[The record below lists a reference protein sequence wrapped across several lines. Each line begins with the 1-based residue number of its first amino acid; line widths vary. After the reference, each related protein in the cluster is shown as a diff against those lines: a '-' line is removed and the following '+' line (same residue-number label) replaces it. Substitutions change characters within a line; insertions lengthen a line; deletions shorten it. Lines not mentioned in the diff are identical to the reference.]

1 MLAFLR
7 KQMQAALEERA
18 ALKTAL
24 DGVIEAPTK
33 ENRALT
39 DEETSRFNE
48 ARSAVKAKDDEIEGM
63 RARISELEESEARD
77 AKAAELRKQF
87 GQEGPQPTGARVTSE
102 PLTYQRGNGHSYFM
116 DLANS
121 QLRNDGAAM
130 SRLQR
135 HETELRVE
143 MPARERRRE
152 EAANRELRSINGLS
166 ERQHESV
173 FEKRVAPNRT
183 DGQGGYFVPPL
194 WLIDEYI
201 DLPRFGR
208 PFANAVRNLTLPPGT
223 DSINLPKIA
232 TGTATGMQTADA
244 AAVTSTDMTDTF
256 VTAPV
261 RTIAGQQDVAMQLL
275 DQSPITFDEIVFA
288 DLVAD
293 YNQRLDTQLLSG
305 TGAAGQVT
313 GVLNTAGINAITYTD
328 ATPTLPELHTPWV
341 QSVSQIYT
349 NRKMPATATFCT
361 PAIWFWA
368 MSQLDPN
375 NRPLILPEQ
384 NGPFNPL
391 ALQTGEIAEG
401 PVGRLTVGTPVL
413 LDGNIPSNLGAGTN
427 ESRIVTARTSDL
439 YLWEGSMRTRVLQ
452 EVLSGTL
459 QVRFQLYNYLAFMP
473 DRLPKS
479 ISVVS
484 GTGMIPTAGF

>member
-18 ALKTAL
+18 ALKTNL
-24 DGVIEAPTK
+24 DAVIDAPTK
-33 ENRALT
+33 EARNLT
-39 DEETSRFNE
+39 DEETAKFNE
-48 ARSAVKAKDDEIEGM
+48 ARAAVKAKDEEIEALQG
-63 RARISELEESEARD
+63 RIKDAEEAEARD
-77 AKAAELRKQF
+77 ARAAEIRAQF

-121 QLRNDGAAM
+121 QLRNDGAALA
-130 SRLQR
+130 RLQR

-143 MPARERRRE
+143 LPARERRRD
-152 EAANRELRSINGLS
+152 EAAQRELRSVPGVS
-166 ERQHESV
+166 ERQRESV
-173 FEKRVAPNRT
+173 FEKRVNPNRT

-201 DLPRFGR
+201 DLPRYGR
-208 PFANAVRNLTLPPGT
+208 PFANAVRNLPLPSGT
-223 DSINLPKIA
+223 DSVNLPKIA
-232 TGTATGMQTADA
+232 TGTATGVQTADA

-293 YNQRLDTQLLSG
+293 YNQRVDTQLISG
-305 TGAAGQVT
+305 SGSAGQVT
-313 GVLNTAGINAITYTD
+313 GVLNASGINAITYTD
-328 ATPTLPELHTPWV
+328 ATPTLPEMHVPWI
-341 QSVSQIYT
+341 QSVSQVFT
-349 NRKMPATATFCT
+349 NRKMPALATFVT
-361 PAIWFWA
+361 PSIWYWA
-368 MSQLDPN
+368 AAQLDTN

-413 LDGNIPSNLGAGTN
+413 LDGNIPSNLGGGTN
-427 ESRIVTARTSDL
+427 ETRIITARTSDL
-439 YLWEGSMRTRVLQ
+439 YLWEGAMRTRVLQ

-473 DRLPKS
+473 DRLPKA

-484 GTGMIPTAGF
+484 GTGLIPTAGF